1 MKFCPTCG
9 YQAEDSAVACP
20 SCGALLNNVNRA
32 DAYQDS
38 GYQGGYQSGGS
49 YQGGYQGGYYNY
61 DPADHTSEFDAQDI
75 AENKVIAMVP
85 YLLSYIGI
93 IIALLASHSSK
104 YVAFHVRQALKLTVV
119 EILVGVVTAL
129 LCWTV
134 IVPVVG
140 GVCMVILFV
149 LHIIAFFQV
158 CSGKAKEPAII
169 RSLKFLK

>member
-20 SCGALLNNVNRA
+20 SCGAPRDTVNQA
-32 DAYQDS
+32 DTYQDS
-38 GYQGGYQSGGS
+38 GYR
-49 YQGGYQGGYYNY
+49 GGYQGGSYHGGGYYDY

-93 IIALLASHSSK
+93 IIALLASNSSK

-119 EILVGVVTAL
+119 EILVGIVTAL
-129 LCWTV
+129 LCWTI
-134 IVPVVG
+134 IVPIVG

-149 LHIIAFFQV
+149 LHVIAFFQV